1 MKTISTLLFT
11 IAIFFTSQLT
21 AQTTIEITEAV
32 LPMSKGNYNAFV
44 VDIPQTKVNDLKKE
58 WDSYIKK
65 SGRRIKTGDY
75 KGEHFALEVQ
85 VASIGNLNYNIYSN
99 FIQTITGVKV
109 ATHFQVQDSFV
120 STLNNEFAAKSIS
133 AYLHEFT
140 KEAYAKAVNNE
151 LDLEKSVLKKLD
163 DELHKL
169 YTNKDKLTNQ
179 INDNK
184 NSISK
189 TETEINIKKNEQQ
202 LKDKSILMQREKMVG
217 VSLNPAE
224 KKLQEKI
231 ISDLN
236 KEKRSLIKDEQ
247 RLRKDIQK
255 YEADIKKIERNV
267 AKYDSDVAIKLSTIE
282 KQRQIIQNIEN
293 KLKDIR
299 RL

>member
-1 MKTISTLLFT
+1 MV
-11 IAIFFTSQLT
+11 AIFFASSLT
-21 AQTTIEITEAV
+21 AQITVEITEAV

-44 VDIPQTKVNDLKKE
+44 VDIPQTKVNDIKKE

-65 SGRRIKTGDY
+65 SGRRIKTGDF
-75 KGEHFALEVQ
+75 KGEHYALEVQ
-85 VASIGNLNYNIYSN
+85 VASIGNESYNIYTN
-99 FIQTITGVKV
+99 FTQTITGVKV

-120 STLNNEFAAKSIS
+120 STLNNEFASKSIS
-133 AYLHEFT
+133 AYLHDFT
-140 KEAYAKAVNNE
+140 KESYVKAVNKE
-151 LDLEKSVLKKLD
+151 LDLEKNVLKKLD

-184 NSISK
+184 NNISK
-189 TETEINIKKNEQQ
+189 AETEINIKKNEQQ
-202 LKDKSILMQREKMVG
+202 LKDKAILMQREKMVG
-217 VSLNPAE
+217 LSLNPAE

-247 RLRKDIQK
+247 RLRKDVQK
-255 YEADIKKIERNV
+255 FEANIKKIERDV
-267 AKYDSDVAIKLSTIE
+267 AKYDTDVALKLSAIE